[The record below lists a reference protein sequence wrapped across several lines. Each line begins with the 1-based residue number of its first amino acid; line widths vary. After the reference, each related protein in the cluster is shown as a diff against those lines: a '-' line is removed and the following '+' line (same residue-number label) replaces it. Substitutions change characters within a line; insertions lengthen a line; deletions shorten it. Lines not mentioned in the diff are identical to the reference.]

1 MNDDDTFDGAVLY
14 GEARPEV
21 ASELDGV
28 DRAILDALQENA
40 RVTNAAI
47 ARRVSM
53 APSAVLER
61 IRKLERKGLIRG
73 YEARLDAKAL
83 GHGLTAFTFVRS
95 EETPGDTSAGELL
108 ARISEVMEVHHTA
121 GHDCYLVKV
130 RVADTDH
137 LGRLLKEFG
146 RIPSVR
152 DTHTTVVLSTLKE
165 SARLPIPVDDDHLPG
180 HEGPDTD

>member
-1 MNDDDTFDGAVLY
+1 MSQDEIVELDLEHSNG
-14 GEARPEV
+14 RPE
-21 ASELDGV
+21 AAGGLDSV
-28 DRAILDALQENA
+28 DRVILDALQENA
-40 RVTNAAI
+40 RITNAAI
-47 ARRVSM
+47 ARRISM

-73 YEARLDAKAL
+73 YEARLNAKAL
-83 GHGLTAFTFVRS
+83 GHGLTAFTHVRS
-95 EETPGDTSAGELL
+95 EEVPGDTSAGELL
-108 ARISEVMEVHHTA
+108 ARIPEVMEVHHTA

-165 SARLPIPVDDDHLPG
+165 SARLPIPVDEEYQAGSDPG
-180 HEGPDTD
+180 AD

>member
-1 MNDDDTFDGAVLY
+1 MNSELSFEETLY
-14 GEARPEV
+14 ESNGRPE
-21 ASELDGV
+21 AAGDLDPV

-40 RVTNAAI
+40 RITNAAI

-73 YEARLDAKAL
+73 YEARLNAKAL

-95 EETPGDTSAGELL
+95 EEAPGDTSAGELL
-108 ARISEVMEVHHTA
+108 ARIPEVMEVHHTA
-121 GHDCYLVKV
+121 GHDCYLLKV

-146 RIPSVR
+146 RIASVR
-152 DTHTTVVLSTLKE
+152 DTRTTVVLSTLKE
-165 SARLPIPVDDDHLPG
+165 SARLPIPVDEEFQAGTDPG
-180 HEGPDTD
+180 AD

>member
-1 MNDDDTFDGAVLY
+1 MSPDETIDLELDHSNG
-14 GEARPEV
+14 RPE
-21 ASELDGV
+21 AAGDLDPV
-28 DRAILDALQENA
+28 DRAILDALQQNA

-73 YEARLDAKAL
+73 YEARLNAKAL

-108 ARISEVMEVHHTA
+108 ARIPEVMEVHHTA

-165 SARLPIPVDDDHLPG
+165 SARLPIPVDEEYQAGSDPG
-180 HEGPDTD
+180 VD